1 MPLTETENKL
11 LNELVKDC
19 ITYRLEEKE
28 ALQYIAIRFKQVSLS
43 SYKHRKA
50 KVLSEDANQMWLNH
64 FTRIGFVQHHKEQIE
79 TIQKIQD
86 DSLRQVFIETNRS
99 NRNEN
104 TILRLKN
111 DIRENAKLLS
121 ELGLGTP
128 IILAQLKPR
137 CKMLKQ
143 FKFANDILLQDQG
156 INRKDTR
163 PGFRNPQRQTLLDM
177 ARRTT

>member
-1 MPLTETENKL
+1 MPITQTENKL

-86 DSLRQVFIETNRS
+86 DSLRQFLIEINHNQDNRD
-99 NRNEN
+99 EDK
-104 TILRLKN
+104 IMK
-111 DIRENAKLLS
+111 
-121 ELGLGTP
+121 
-128 IILAQLKPR
+128 
-137 CKMLKQ
+137 LKQ
-143 FKFANDILLQDQG
+143 DIA
-156 INRKDTR
+156 I
-163 PGFRNPQRQTLLDM
+163 M
-177 ARRTT
+177 

>member
-1 MPLTETENKL
+1 MPLTESENKL

-50 KVLSEDANQMWLNH
+50 KVLSEDANQIWLNH

-104 TILRLKN
+104 MILRLKN
-111 DIRENAKLLS
+111 DIRENTKLLS

-128 IILAQLKPR
+128 IISAIKA
-137 CKMLKQ
+137 KMRDAETIQ
-143 FKFANDILLQDQG
+143 V
-156 INRKDTR
+156 RE
-163 PGFRNPQRQTLLDM
+163 
-177 ARRTT
+177 

>member
-1 MPLTETENKL
+1 LADITESENKL

-86 DSLRQVFIETNRS
+86 DSLRQVFEETKKE

-128 IILAQLKPR
+128 IISSIKAK
-137 CKMLKQ
+137 
-143 FKFANDILLQDQG
+143 LQDKNAETIQV
-156 INRKDTR
+156 RE
-163 PGFRNPQRQTLLDM
+163 
-177 ARRTT
+177 

>member
-1 MPLTETENKL
+1 MPITQTENKL

-104 TILRLKN
+104 VILRLKN
-111 DIRENAKLLS
+111 DIRENVKLLS

-128 IILAQLKPR
+128 IISAIKA
-137 CKMLKQ
+137 K
-143 FKFANDILLQDQG
+143 LQDAETIQV
-156 INRKDTR
+156 RE
-163 PGFRNPQRQTLLDM
+163 
-177 ARRTT
+177 

>member
-1 MPLTETENKL
+1 MPLTESENKL

-50 KVLSEDANQMWLNH
+50 KVLSEDANQIWLNH

-104 TILRLKN
+104 MILRLKN
-111 DIRENAKLLS
+111 DIRENTKLLS

-128 IILAQLKPR
+128 IISAIKA
-137 CKMLKQ
+137 KM
-143 FKFANDILLQDQG
+143 QDAETIQV
-156 INRKDTR
+156 RE
-163 PGFRNPQRQTLLDM
+163 
-177 ARRTT
+177 